1 MVMGRPK
8 PTKIK
13 GNFILRTD
21 RKADSNGRFCVYI
34 DYVLQSRH
42 AKVATEVWVEEK
54 FWDNKKRQVTTTHP
68 LSTKLNRQ
76 LEIQRREI
84 DERIYDYSQKHRLTL
99 DALRAL
105 AQGRTVPKGAKST
118 DDFVEYA
125 KKVNEEEYKL
135 GKIGVSVRDNAL
147 CGFNLFRQFLRQYH
161 GEDSLYIKELNAE
174 LCRQY
179 IFWRQGRGNTNATI
193 NKTLTPIL
201 KAARRATSEGLIDL
215 GIADELSRLYLPTK
229 LEQGEEDASDVHYL
243 TEEQFGKFIALYD
256 KVKYPRTRDYMD
268 MFLFSFHACGLRISD
283 ILTLEWRSVNLEK
296 REIRKVLF
304 KSDKIH
310 TIPLND
316 GVISILKRWYGRHDR
331 FVFGLLHDAFD
342 LSDDEELKRMRL
354 NKNRSIL
361 TSLKTLG
368 DKIGL
373 PFNLTMHVAR
383 HTFAVWALNR
393 GVDVHKISRL
403 MGHASIIATEKVY
416 AQFLP
421 STLEDEVMS
430 KLNFSL

>member
-1 MVMGRPK
+1 MGRPK

-21 RKADSNGRFCVYI
+21 RKADANGRYCVYI

-42 AKVATEVWVEEK
+42 AKVATEVWIEEK
-54 FWDNKKRQVTTTHP
+54 YWDNKKRQVSASHP

-105 AQGRTVPKGAKST
+105 AQGKTVPKGTKAT

-161 GEDSLYIKELNAE
+161 GEDSLYIKELNADLIRE
-174 LCRQY
+174 Y

-193 NKTLTPIL
+193 NKTLTPII
-201 KAARRATSEGLIDL
+201 KAARRATSEGLIGM

-283 ILTLEWRSVNLEK
+283 ILTLEWKSVNLEK
-296 REIRKVLF
+296 KEIRKVLF

-310 TIPLND
+310 TIPLNN
-316 GVISILKRWYGRHDR
+316 GAISILERWYGRHDR
-331 FVFGLLHDAFD
+331 FVFGLLHDTFD

-393 GVDVHKISRL
+393 EIDVHKISRL
-403 MGHASIIATEKVY
+403 MGHASIMVTEKVY

>member
-1 MVMGRPK
+1 MGRPK

-393 GVDVHKISRL
+393 GVDIHKISRL

>member
-1 MVMGRPK
+1 MGRPK
-8 PTKIK
+8 PTRIK

>member
-1 MVMGRPK
+1 MGRPK

>member
-1 MVMGRPK
+1 MGRPK

-331 FVFGLLHDAFD
+331 FVLGLLHDAFD

>member
-1 MVMGRPK
+1 MGRPK

-42 AKVATEVWVEEK
+42 AKVATEVWLEEK
-54 FWDNKKRQVTTTHP
+54 YWDKKKREVSNSHP

-105 AQGRTVPKGAKST
+105 AQGKTVSKGTKAT

-147 CGFNLFRQFLRQYH
+147 CGFNIFRQFLRQHH
-161 GEDSLYIKELNAE
+161 GEDSLYIKELNADLIRE
-174 LCRQY
+174 Y

-193 NKTLTPIL
+193 NKTLTPII
-201 KAARRATSEGLIDL
+201 KAARRATSEGLIGM

-283 ILTLEWRSVNLEK
+283 ILTLEWKSVNFEK
-296 REIRKVLF
+296 KEIRKVLF

-310 TIPLND
+310 TIPLN
-316 GVISILKRWYGRHDR
+316 GGAISILERWYGRHDR
-331 FVFGLLHDAFD
+331 FVFGLLHDTFD

-393 GVDVHKISRL
+393 SVDVHKISRL

>member
-1 MVMGRPK
+1 MGRPK

-316 GVISILKRWYGRHDR
+316 GAISILKRWYGRHDR

>member
-1 MVMGRPK
+1 MGRPK
-8 PTKIK
+8 PTKLK
-13 GNFILRTD
+13 GNFTLRTD
-21 RKADSNGRFCVYI
+21 RKADANGRYCVYI

-54 FWDNKKRQVTTTHP
+54 FWDSKKREISSSHP
-68 LSTKLNRQ
+68 FSTKLNRQ

-201 KAARRATSEGLIDL
+201 KAALRATSEGLIDL

-229 LEQGEEDASDVHYL
+229 LEQGEENASDVHYL

-316 GVISILKRWYGRHDR
+316 GAISILKRWYGRHDR

>member
-1 MVMGRPK
+1 MGRPK

-283 ILTLEWRSVNLEK
+283 ILTLGWRSVNLEK

>member
-1 MVMGRPK
+1 MGRPK

-421 STLEDEVMS
+421 STL
-430 KLNFSL
+430 

>member
-1 MVMGRPK
+1 MGRPK

-42 AKVATEVWVEEK
+42 AKVATEVWLEEK
-54 FWDNKKRQVTTTHP
+54 YWDKKKREVSNSHP

-105 AQGRTVPKGAKST
+105 AQGKTVSKGTKAT

-147 CGFNLFRQFLRQYH
+147 CGFNIFRQFLRQHH
-161 GEDSLYIKELNAE
+161 GEDSLYIKELNADLIRE
-174 LCRQY
+174 Y

-193 NKTLTPIL
+193 NQTLTPII
-201 KAARRATSEGLIDL
+201 KAARRATSEGLIGM

-283 ILTLEWRSVNLEK
+283 ILTLEWKSVNFEK
-296 REIRKVLF
+296 KEIRKVLF

-310 TIPLND
+310 TIPLN
-316 GVISILKRWYGRHDR
+316 GGAISILERWYRRHDR
-331 FVFGLLHDAFD
+331 FVFGLLHDTFD

-393 GVDVHKISRL
+393 SVDVHKISRL

>member
-1 MVMGRPK
+1 MGRPK

-310 TIPLND
+310 TITLND

>member
-1 MVMGRPK
+1 MGRPK

-13 GNFILRTD
+13 GNFTLRTD
-21 RKADSNGRFCVYI
+21 RKADANGRYCVYI

-42 AKVATEVWVEEK
+42 AKVATEVWIEEK
-54 FWDNKKRQVTTTHP
+54 YWDGKKREVSNSHP

-147 CGFNLFRQFLRQYH
+147 CGFNLFRQFLRQHH
-161 GEDSLYIKELNAE
+161 GEDSLYIKELNADLIRE
-174 LCRQY
+174 Y
-179 IFWRQGRGNTNATI
+179 IFWRQGRGNINATI
-193 NKTLTPIL
+193 NKTLTPII
-201 KAARRATSEGLIDL
+201 KAARRATSEGLLGI

-243 TEEQFGKFIALYD
+243 TEEQLGKFIALYD

-268 MFLFSFHACGLRISD
+268 MFLFSFYACGLRISD
-283 ILTLEWRSVNLEK
+283 LLTLEWKSVNFEK
-296 REIRKVLF
+296 REIRKVMF

-316 GVISILKRWYGRHDR
+316 GAISILKKWNGRYDR
-331 FVFGLLHDAFD
+331 FVFGLLNDTFD

-393 GVDVHKISRL
+393 DVDVHKISRL
-403 MGHASIIATEKVY
+403 MGHASVTVTEKVY

>member
-1 MVMGRPK
+1 M
-8 PTKIK
+8 
-13 GNFILRTD
+13 
-21 RKADSNGRFCVYI
+21 
-34 DYVLQSRH
+34 
-42 AKVATEVWVEEK
+42 
-54 FWDNKKRQVTTTHP
+54 
-68 LSTKLNRQ
+68 
-76 LEIQRREI
+76 
-84 DERIYDYSQKHRLTL
+84 
-99 DALRAL
+99 
-105 AQGRTVPKGAKST
+105 
-118 DDFVEYA
+118 
-125 KKVNEEEYKL
+125 
-135 GKIGVSVRDNAL
+135 
-147 CGFNLFRQFLRQYH
+147 
-161 GEDSLYIKELNAE
+161 
-174 LCRQY
+174 
-179 IFWRQGRGNTNATI
+179 
-193 NKTLTPIL
+193 
-201 KAARRATSEGLIDL
+201 
-215 GIADELSRLYLPTK
+215 
-229 LEQGEEDASDVHYL
+229 EQGEEDASDVHYL

>member
-1 MVMGRPK
+1 M
-8 PTKIK
+8 
-13 GNFILRTD
+13 
-21 RKADSNGRFCVYI
+21 
-34 DYVLQSRH
+34 
-42 AKVATEVWVEEK
+42 VEEK

-316 GVISILKRWYGRHDR
+316 GAISILKRWYGRHDR

>member
-1 MVMGRPK
+1 MGRPK

-201 KAARRATSEGLIDL
+201 KAARMATSEGLIDL

>member
-1 MVMGRPK
+1 MGRPK
-8 PTKIK
+8 PTKRK
-13 GNFILRTD
+13 GNFVLRTD
-21 RKADSNGRFCVYI
+21 RKADANGRYCVYI

-54 FWDNKKRQVTTTHP
+54 YWDSKKRQVSALHP

-147 CGFNLFRQFLRQYH
+147 CGFNIFRQFLRQYH

-174 LCRQY
+174 VIREY

-193 NKTLTPIL
+193 NKTLTPII
-201 KAARRATSEGLIDL
+201 KAARRATSEGLIGM

-283 ILTLEWRSVNLEK
+283 ILTLEWKSVNFEK
-296 REIRKVLF
+296 KEIRKVLF

-310 TIPLND
+310 TIPLNN
-316 GVISILKRWYGRHDR
+316 GAISILERWYGRHDR
-331 FVFGLLHDAFD
+331 FVFGLLHDAFN

-393 GVDVHKISRL
+393 GIDVHKISRL
-403 MGHASIIATEKVY
+403 MGHASIMVTEKVY

>member
-1 MVMGRPK
+1 M
-8 PTKIK
+8 
-13 GNFILRTD
+13 
-21 RKADSNGRFCVYI
+21 
-34 DYVLQSRH
+34 
-42 AKVATEVWVEEK
+42 
-54 FWDNKKRQVTTTHP
+54 
-68 LSTKLNRQ
+68 
-76 LEIQRREI
+76 
-84 DERIYDYSQKHRLTL
+84 
-99 DALRAL
+99 RAL

>member
-1 MVMGRPK
+1 MGRPK

-13 GNFILRTD
+13 GNFTLRTD
-21 RKADSNGRFCVYI
+21 RKADANGRYCVYI

-42 AKVATEVWVEEK
+42 AKVSTEVWVEEK
-54 FWDNKKRQVTTTHP
+54 YWDGKKRQVSASHP

-161 GEDSLYIKELNAE
+161 GEDSLYIKELNADLIRE
-174 LCRQY
+174 Y
-179 IFWRQGRGNTNATI
+179 IFWRQGRGNINATI
-193 NKTLTPIL
+193 NKTLTPII
-201 KAARRATSEGLIDL
+201 KAARRATSEGLLGI
-215 GIADELSRLYLPTK
+215 GIADEIARLYLPIK
-229 LEQGEEDASDVHYL
+229 IEQGEEESTEVHYL
-243 TEEQFGKFIALYD
+243 TEQQLRQFSQLYNT
-256 KVKYPRTRDYMD
+256 VKYPRTRDYID
-268 MFLFSFHACGLRISD
+268 MFLFSFYACGLRISD
-283 ILTLEWRSVNLEK
+283 IITLEWKSVNFDK
-296 REIRKVLF
+296 REIRKILY
-304 KSDKIH
+304 KGDKLH
-310 TIPLND
+310 TLPLND
-316 GVISILKRWYGRHDR
+316 GAIAILRKWQGRHDR
-331 FVFGLLHDAFD
+331 FVFGLLNDTFD
-342 LSDDEELKRMRL
+342 LTDKEELKRMRL
-354 NKNRSIL
+354 NKNRAIK

-373 PFNLTMHVAR
+373 PFNLGMHIAR
-383 HTFAVWALNR
+383 HTFAVMALNK
-393 GVDVHKISRL
+393 GIDVHKISRL
-403 MGHASIIATEKVY
+403 MGHSSIMVTEKVY

-421 STLEDEVMS
+421 STLEDEVMN

>member
-1 MVMGRPK
+1 MGRPK

-13 GNFILRTD
+13 GNFTLRTD
-21 RKADSNGRFCVYI
+21 RKADANGRYCVYI

-54 FWDNKKRQVTTTHP
+54 FWDSKKREVSNSHP

-105 AQGRTVPKGAKST
+105 AQGLTVPKGAKST

-147 CGFNLFRQFLRQYH
+147 CGFNIFRQFLRQYH
-161 GEDSLYIKELNAE
+161 GEDSLYIKELNADLIRE
-174 LCRQY
+174 Y
-179 IFWRQGRGNTNATI
+179 IFWRQGRGNINATI
-193 NKTLTPIL
+193 NKTLTPII
-201 KAARRATSEGLIDL
+201 KAARRATSEGLIGM

-243 TEEQFGKFIALYD
+243 TEQQMKQFVQLYD
-256 KVKYPRTRDYMD
+256 TVKYPRTRDYID

-283 ILTLEWRSVNLEK
+283 ILTLEWKSVNFEK
-296 REIRKVLF
+296 KEIRKVLF

-316 GVISILKRWYGRHDR
+316 SAISILNRWRGRHDR
-331 FVFGLLHDAFD
+331 FVFGLLNDTFD